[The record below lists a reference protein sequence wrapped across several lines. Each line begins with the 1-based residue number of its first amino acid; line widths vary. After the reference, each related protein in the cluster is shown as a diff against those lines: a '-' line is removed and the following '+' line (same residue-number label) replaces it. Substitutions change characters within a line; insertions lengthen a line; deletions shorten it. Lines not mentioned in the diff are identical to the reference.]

1 MDIDPRTLSIFVTVL
16 VIIAAMGMALIVDL
30 LKGNVEQLRETAID
44 LKARKD
50 AAERHARVLE
60 RQITRSEATTS
71 QALTAAPRPVPAL
84 LAETARSAADAQ
96 PKANESEVQSRKES
110 ALTHSKAAAKQRGM
124 SPAVAAVAESVAA
137 RMAAG
142 GFSPTNAAAAAAGAP
157 PAAVSLPPLRAGQ
170 QPSAAATA
178 ARKNWSEILRSQK
191 HGQADSAE
199 GAAVNNLIQF
209 STLRG
214 ADGLPAGY
222 HEYAV
227 LQRLAASGQAF
238 TGLVIAIGTN
248 ALDRMQVGLVG
259 GFLRSL
265 LEEKDFGCL
274 SGAHEFV
281 LICPNLD
288 GEGAQRRLASVA
300 EKLWDFQLRSMGSI
314 DVQFAWG
321 GKEARNDSL
330 NEAVAAATEQMQ
342 ETRRSRPHSVAS
354 QSTIELQ
361 QAV

>member
-60 RQITRSEATTS
+60 RQITRGEASTN
-71 QALTAAPRPVPAL
+71 QALAVAPRAVPAL
-84 LAETARSAADAQ
+84 LAETARPAADQQQRAS
-96 PKANESEVQSRKES
+96 ESETLSRKET
-110 ALTHSKAAAKQRGM
+110 ALTTTSKTAGKPRGM

-142 GFSPTNAAAAAAGAP
+142 GFSPPVHASAGTP
-157 PAAVSLPPLRAGQ
+157 PAAVSLPPLRAGK
-170 QPSAAATA
+170 PAEATA
-178 ARKNWSEILRSQK
+178 TRKNWSEILKSQK
-191 HGQADSAE
+191 HGQAESAE
-199 GAAVNNLIQF
+199 AAAAAGVNNLIQF

-222 HEYAV
+222 HDYAV

-265 LEEKDFGCL
+265 LDEKDFGCL
-274 SGAHEFV
+274 SGSHEFV

-288 GEGAQRRLASVA
+288 GEGSQRRLASVA

-321 GKEARNDSL
+321 GKEARNENL
-330 NEAVAAATEQMQ
+330 NEAVAAAIDQMQ
-342 ETRRSRPHSVAS
+342 ETRRSRPVSAAS